1 MVQNDHFLIN
11 LPRREEDEMGQ
22 KMIKISKILKISK
35 NFQIEL
41 GASEKQTRAILELKR
56 LEISHLMPNIFVK
69 NFKKKFWKK
78 IKI

>member
-11 LPRREEDEMGQ
+11 LPRLQEDEMGQ

-69 NFKKKFWKK
+69 NFQKILKKMK
-78 IKI
+78 I

>member
-11 LPRREEDEMGQ
+11 LPRLQEDEMGQ

-41 GASEKQTRAILELKR
+41 GASEKQTRAIL
-56 LEISHLMPNIFVK
+56 
-69 NFKKKFWKK
+69 
-78 IKI
+78 